1 MGLMIFAVSKVNL
14 HAEENITKIST
25 PQQLNNVRN
34 NLNGNYEL
42 TNDIDMSQIE
52 DYEPIGNEVDGAFK
66 GTFDGKGYTIKN
78 VQMDDNSH
86 KYAGLFGYL
95 DGKVQNVKL
104 QNAVIKASRYAG
116 GIAGYLDENG
126 GVRGCVVSGDIGL
139 SKDNYGFTRYVGG
152 IIGYVNGEI
161 LECENRVNLGD
172 RGDYIGGIAGYSN
185 NDIKKCENRGN
196 LIGGSGIA
204 EYVDGNVEDCMN
216 YGNIS
221 TSGAGIARKV
231 DGNIENCINYGNIIE
246 CADASF
252 GIGRANKIIQCGNN
266 GDVKDSS
273 YAYAIGIANKI
284 ENCINT
290 GKGLFCKYNK
300 QANNSMNMGY
310 TYRSGWV
317 TSIDYGGVSD
327 IGDNNC
333 GSYIGISYEEFLI
346 CILSERPIFFNC
358 LPQKTFSECIDENY
372 KNKLD
377 NELDHD
383 LWETDPEWN
392 SGLPMLKNLPK
403 HLELSELAV
412 TLFQGES
419 VQLKGRVGK
428 REITNLNWEAEDPSI
443 LKVTEDGTVRALK
456 DTNRTTCVKATTS
469 EGLTM
474 RCTVSLCSKTPTS
487 VYINCS
493 KISAKKADL
502 KVGETQQ
509 LKATFNHSRA
519 ESNLTWSSSNPEVA
533 SIDQNGLVVAK
544 KIGVTTIKVITDNGC
559 QDSVTINVKYA
570 NKLTL
575 DKTNIRVGVNK
586 YFDLIPK
593 LEPQDALDTFQMT
606 MRRNDIGSSWNYSSS
621 GYKDGA
627 FKNCYITQ
635 PGNYTATVT
644 TTGGE
649 SAECNILVS
658 DFNLPSQKTVNIKN
672 KISLNPT
679 FKPIGIDQT
688 LTWSS
693 INESVATVDQNGIV
707 TGLKPGEAQIKAV
720 SDTGVEHICKVIV
733 TGYPEAVKPD
743 RTSIDL
749 KVGDTDKITMTFTPE
764 GTKDQV
770 SYQSS
775 NTAVVSVDENG
786 KLTANSKGTATI
798 TITTSN
804 GLKAYCNI
812 NVTEAEIPVT
822 TVTLNKTEL
831 TLYPTQKESLTCKI
845 LPENATN
852 KKLTWKSSN
861 EKVATVNNAGMVTA
875 IQPGTADITAELENG
890 IKRTCTVTVKKK
902 LTAAIALKEVKAT
915 PGEEIEVPVVLSD
928 NPGISAMKVSID
940 YDSNILTPLIVE
952 KTSILDAATIKGE
965 KQEEGIYNVLWYST
979 KDINE
984 NGTILKIR
992 FKVNETA
999 SVNTETKLKLTSVD
1013 GDICDAQHN
1022 DVHLNDADGA
1032 IEIKETLYGDVYED
1046 EVLNS
1051 HDVLL
1056 LQQYLTELAQFTNR
1070 QLLLA
1075 DITNDNK
1082 VNMQDLVALANKVT
1096 INPSIAKTVR
1106 MAKASVQSTEKQ
1118 QMEINI
1124 GQQKID
1130 KDGYVDIPVNFTNC
1144 TGISAFRFKL
1154 DYDRSIMQLLS
1165 IAGEAEEVKD
1175 HLMVNLNDT
1184 TDGKSLVTW
1193 FSDKNVIFDGNIL
1206 TLRFKVDKDKLGSG
1220 ADITLSWDKD
1230 DLCDEDLN
1238 TVEAT
1243 INYGKV
1249 LPEDKKP
1256 ADSSTDITIPTTP
1269 EKPSPQEPSE
1279 TESKPQTTDKQTKV
1293 DKISIAAISNKIAVS
1308 KKVKLTANIS
1318 NNATNKSVSWVSS
1331 NTKIATVD
1339 QNGVVRFNK
1348 KAAGKTVMITAI
1360 ANDGSGKMATF
1371 KLTAM
1376 KGIVKKI
1383 TISGKKSVK
1392 AGKTLKLKAK
1402 VKATK
1407 GANKKLLW
1415 NSNNTKYATVS
1426 TSGKVKVMKAGK
1438 GKKVKITAM
1447 ATDGSGKK
1455 KTVTIKIK

>member
-1 MGLMIFAVSKVNL
+1 MKKRISMILLMGLMIFAVSKVNL

-126 GVRGCVVSGDIGL
+126 SVRGCVVSGDIGL

-152 IIGYVNGEI
+152 IIGYVNGKI

-172 RGDYIGGIAGYSN
+172 RGDYRGGIAGYSN
-185 NDIKKCENRGN
+185 NDIKKCENYGN
-196 LIGGSGIA
+196 LIKGAGIA
-204 EYVDGNVEDCMN
+204 EYVNGNIEDCMN
-216 YGNIS
+216 YGNINGDNV
-221 TSGAGIARKV
+221 T
-231 DGNIENCINYGNIIE
+231 Y
-246 CADASF
+246 
-252 GIGRANKIIQCGNN
+252 GIGSANKIIHCGNN
-266 GDVKDSS
+266 GDVTGSR
-273 YAYAIGIANKI
+273 YGYNYGIGKASKI

-290 GKGLFCKYNK
+290 GMGSYYPYHTQC
-300 QANNSMNMGY
+300 QVSNSMNLGY
-310 TYRSGWV
+310 SESG
-317 TSIDYGGVSD
+317 YGIVSLQ
-327 IGDNNC
+327 GSN
-333 GSYIGISYEEFLI
+333 GSYLNSGAYFDISIAGGSKTFYRCLPKKR
-346 CILSERPIFFNC
+346 LSEC
-358 LPQKTFSECIDENY
+358 LDQDY
-372 KNKLD
+372 KKKLD
-377 NELDHD
+377 DQLNDD

-392 SGLPMLKNLPK
+392 SGLPMLKNIPK

-419 VQLKGRVGK
+419 IQLKGRVGK
-428 REITNLNWEAEDPSI
+428 KEITDLTWESSSSSA
-443 LKVTEDGTVRALK
+443 LKVTKSGIVTSLI
-456 DTNRTTCVKATTS
+456 DTNWITWVKATTS
-469 EGLTM
+469 DGLTM
-474 RCTVSLCSKTPTS
+474 RCIVLLCSKKPTS
-487 VYINCS
+487 VDIS
-493 KISAKKADL
+493 GEKIQKDQADL

-606 MRRNDIGSSWNYSSS
+606 MRRNDIGSSWNYNSS

-1256 ADSSTDITIPTTP
+1256 ADSSTDITIPTTL